1 MSMINIRGFQKGA
14 GANFQQFVSERLNT
28 ILDYDHE
35 KAGPS
40 LLKFWDDAKN
50 YMNISGSNLK
60 YKMVKGEVFGI
71 TSGTVDGFKAVSEG
85 VAVISAEKL
94 GLNGKAI
101 SKAIDSGS
109 TTKFLNAFLSGND
122 TIKATNFDD
131 TFWGGDGHDTLF
143 GYRGADRISGG
154 SGNDTLTGGTGNDTL
169 KGDAGNDKL
178 KGDAGADALV
188 GGAGADTFV
197 FSAQKDS
204 TVAAAGRDTIRDFSR
219 AQGDEIDL
227 RDIDANSKAGGNQ
240 AFRFIGSDDF
250 HDKAGELRFER
261 KGGDTLV
268 FGDINGDGK
277 ADFSILV
284 DANIAFKAGDFLL

>member
-35 KAGPS
+35 KAGS
-40 LLKFWDDAKN
+40 GLLKFWDDAKN

-71 TSGTVDGFKAVSEG
+71 TSGTIDGFKAVSEG
-85 VAVISAEKL
+85 IAVISAEKL

-109 TTKFLNAFLSGND
+109 TTKFLNTFLSGND

-178 KGDAGADALV
+178 KGQSGEQLKKFFPIVDKNKDDAIDPTELAEAQKLMPRRSRPQPAPTAGGTPAAPAAGAT
-188 GGAGADTFV
+188 GG
-197 FSAQKDS
+197 
-204 TVAAAGRDTIRDFSR
+204 R
-219 AQGDEIDL
+219 
-227 RDIDANSKAGGNQ
+227 
-240 AFRFIGSDDF
+240 
-250 HDKAGELRFER
+250 
-261 KGGDTLV
+261 
-268 FGDINGDGK
+268 
-277 ADFSILV
+277 
-284 DANIAFKAGDFLL
+284 